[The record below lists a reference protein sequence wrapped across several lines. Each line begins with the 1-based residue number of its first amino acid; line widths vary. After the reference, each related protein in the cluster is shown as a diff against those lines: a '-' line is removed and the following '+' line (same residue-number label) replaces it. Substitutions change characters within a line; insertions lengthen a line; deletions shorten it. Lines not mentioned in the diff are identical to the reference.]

1 MIYIG
6 DYFAIG
12 LVIILFIFF
21 FDNKTNLKNMP
32 RSSKI
37 FAVVLAMTA
46 FNALIDLLTGLF
58 LIVSGVPLWLNVLVN
73 SLYFASNIVTTSY
86 IALYLFIKILE
97 HTHRKHCMRSAYIAL
112 SSILVFYLIVI
123 IANIWTGV
131 LFYFDSNG
139 LYCRGPLNALG
150 YYLIPLQMLFVLIC
164 YFRNKDTAS
173 RPMRRVLI
181 NVFPVIPVC
190 ILIQRLFPEIMLN
203 SIIIAFVDATI
214 FMTFMSHR
222 HGVHAL
228 TELNDRH
235 RFFDNV
241 NYYISRKEPIQIFL
255 INLKNFG
262 AINQKYSHIVG
273 DEFLYQF
280 AFALEKKMKDGM
292 AFHMNGTVFAVVMRY
307 TYQSVAEKQSGEL
320 LDFLDNSIEFG
331 DHHIEMEY
339 ILSHYISDGNETTST
354 DIFEIMEYSIAKGY
368 GMKQKYIRCDQ
379 DICKEIERR
388 RYLREKL
395 KKIDLEHGFE
405 VWYQPIKCLKTE
417 KFSTMEALIRLRE
430 RDGSLISPA
439 EFIPIAES
447 TGQINSITWF
457 VLEQTCKALKNNS
470 VPEGTSVSIN
480 LPMSQL
486 MEKGFATR
494 FTGIVDQAGIDHWRI
509 CLEFTERTIQ
519 DNFTQT
525 KNIMQEMTENG
536 FTFYLDDFG
545 QGYSNFNCML
555 QLPFKVIK
563 FDSCLIHK
571 NEKGEYNFGTIQ
583 ALTKIFHE
591 MDLTVVAEGAEK
603 IEEVGELIRVGVDRI
618 QGYVY
623 SKPLTEVEL
632 LDFYKKL
639 S

>member
-1 MIYIG
+1 
-6 DYFAIG
+6 
-12 LVIILFIFF
+12 
-21 FDNKTNLKNMP
+21 
-32 RSSKI
+32 
-37 FAVVLAMTA
+37 
-46 FNALIDLLTGLF
+46 
-58 LIVSGVPLWLNVLVN
+58 
-73 SLYFASNIVTTSY
+73 
-86 IALYLFIKILE
+86 
-97 HTHRKHCMRSAYIAL
+97 
-112 SSILVFYLIVI
+112 
-123 IANIWTGV
+123 
-131 LFYFDSNG
+131 
-139 LYCRGPLNALG
+139 
-150 YYLIPLQMLFVLIC
+150 
-164 YFRNKDTAS
+164 
-173 RPMRRVLI
+173 
-181 NVFPVIPVC
+181 
-190 ILIQRLFPEIMLN
+190 
-203 SIIIAFVDATI
+203 
-214 FMTFMSHR
+214 
-222 HGVHAL
+222 
-228 TELNDRH
+228 
-235 RFFDNV
+235 
-241 NYYISRKEPIQIFL
+241 
-255 INLKNFG
+255 
-262 AINQKYSHIVG
+262 
-273 DEFLYQF
+273 
-280 AFALEKKMKDGM
+280 M

-331 DHHIEMEY
+331 DHRIEMEY

-354 DIFEIMEYSIAKGY
+354 DIYEIMEYSIAKGY

-395 KKIDLEHGFE
+395 KKIDSTHGFE
-405 VWYQPIKCLKTE
+405 VWYQPIKCIKTE

-470 VPEGTSVSIN
+470 ELEGTSVSIN

-494 FTGIVDQAGIDHWRI
+494 FTGIVDQAGIDHERI

-519 DNFTQT
+519 DNFIQT

-603 IEEVGELIRVGVDRI
+603 IEEVSELIRVGVDRI

-632 LDFYKKL
+632 VKFYKKL